1 MKNVRQVT
9 KSVNPKNHAIWT
21 LPSLYAK
28 FCEYCYEVYDSCPHP
43 ALRMSPCEAFNIG
56 QTNAGSREHT
66 LINPSEF
73 ELLALPSL
81 TSLNG
86 KRKVTQDGVKI
97 NYIYYWNSSFRLI
110 RGDKVDVKYDHA

>member
-1 MKNVRQVT
+1 MGSQIESFFGVADKEFWHNLMGNTQIMKNVRQVT

-56 QTNAGSREHT
+56 QVNAR
-66 LINPSEF
+66 
-73 ELLALPSL
+73 
-81 TSLNG
+81 
-86 KRKVTQDGVKI
+86 
-97 NYIYYWNSSFRLI
+97 
-110 RGDKVDVKYDHA
+110 